1 MRTQHGLN
9 TKRNNIMKKL
19 FLVAKAEE
27 GNVADTNTTATT
39 GETTPTNNVP
49 TINIEDLMAKA
60 RSEEKAK
67 LYPKIEKLEKENKA
81 LVEKNNTHLLSLG
94 EKDALITS
102 LNKEIEQL
110 KATSNKTV
118 SDKEK
123 ELLSQIE
130 QLKAENEDLKNNT
143 VSREEI
149 ENEIKAVYD
158 VKLYREQKLRELGDT
173 VIPDLVLGTTKE
185 EIDNSIELSQN
196 RLKEIQEKIMNSYEL
211 PVVNTN
217 VASFQKAN
225 VSVEDIVNL
234 NPSSPEYAQLR
245 AKLGIR

>member
-39 GETTPTNNVP
+39 GETTP

-123 ELLSQIE
+123 
-130 QLKAENEDLKNNT
+130 
-143 VSREEI
+143 
-149 ENEIKAVYD
+149 
-158 VKLYREQKLRELGDT
+158 
-173 VIPDLVLGTTKE
+173 
-185 EIDNSIELSQN
+185 
-196 RLKEIQEKIMNSYEL
+196 
-211 PVVNTN
+211 
-217 VASFQKAN
+217 
-225 VSVEDIVNL
+225 
-234 NPSSPEYAQLR
+234 
-245 AKLGIR
+245 

>member
-1 MRTQHGLN
+1 MRKQHGLN
-9 TKRNNIMKKL
+9 TKTNNIMKKL

-27 GNVADTNTTATT
+27 GTTTEPTNTN
-39 GETTPTNNVP
+39 GEGTQTQSNVP

-67 LYPKIEKLEKENKA
+67 LYPKIEKLEKENKS
-81 LVEKNNTHLLSLG
+81 LIEKNNAHLLSLG

-143 VSREEI
+143 VSREEL
-149 ENEIKAVYD
+149 ENEIKAVYE

-173 VIPDLVLGTTKE
+173 VIPELVMGNTKE
-185 EIDNSIELSQN
+185 EIDQAVQTAQN
-196 RLKEIQEKIMNSYEL
+196 RFKEIQEKIMNSYEL

-217 VASFQKAN
+217 VASFQQAN

-245 AKLGIR
+245 AKLGIK

>member
-9 TKRNNIMKKL
+9 TKTNNIMRKL
-19 FLVAKAEE
+19 ILVAKAEE
-27 GNVADTNTTATT
+27 GTENATPTT
-39 GETTPTNNVP
+39 GEQTTPQTPVAP

-67 LYPKIEKLEKENKA
+67 LYPKIEKLEKEKQT
-81 LVEKNNTHLLSLG
+81 LIEKNNANLLSLG

-130 QLKAENEDLKNNT
+130 QLKAENEELKTNT
-143 VSREEI
+143 VSREEL

-173 VIPDLVLGTTKE
+173 VIPDLVMGTTKE
-185 EIDNSIELSQN
+185 DIDKSIELSQA
-196 RLKEIQEKIMNSYEL
+196 RLKEIQDRLIGSYEL
-211 PVVNTN
+211 PIANTN

-245 AKLGIR
+245 AKLGIK